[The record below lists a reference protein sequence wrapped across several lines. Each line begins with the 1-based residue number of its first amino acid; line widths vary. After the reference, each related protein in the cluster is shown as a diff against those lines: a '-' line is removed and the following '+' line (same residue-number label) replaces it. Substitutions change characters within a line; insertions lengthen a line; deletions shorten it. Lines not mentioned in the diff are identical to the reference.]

1 MKETI
6 KVIIGCAL
14 FFASLVLFVS
24 CSGLDGPKSYQDLQ
38 FPSQVQWVQPQV
50 ESFSLDNGIRFF
62 LIEDHEL
69 PLIRMKVKVRTGE
82 VEVPKG
88 KEGLARIMG
97 HVMRI
102 GGTADYPEIEF
113 DKLLEDKA
121 AQLNIAI
128 GFDSCTVSLNTMK
141 EDFQPLLPKVV
152 NLLKKP
158 LFPASKITLAKQ
170 MLRTKIFRR
179 GEDQTQMGIRELRRL
194 IYGRDSSYAR
204 LPEYETVARITR
216 QDLKDFHDRAFRAK
230 NIMVGLVGD
239 FQTEEV
245 KKSLIRAFSGIVV
258 EGEKNTLD
266 FPEVKKTKPHK
277 IHLIPK
283 SNVNQSFV
291 VLGHLGSYRENPDY
305 ASLQVMN
312 RIISGGFSGRLF
324 QKVRTQKGLAYS
336 VYGRYGCHYYYPG
349 IFFVALK
356 TKSQSTAKAIK
367 VVKEELSRLKEEGVT
382 RDELEQAKEQF
393 LNSLIFQY
401 DNPAEILGRRMY
413 YEYRGMDKDSF
424 EKLAQE
430 IKDVSVPDVNRVA
443 QKYLHLND
451 LEIVVVGNKP
461 EVYDQLQELGQVE
474 VTE

>member
-1 MKETI
+1 
-6 KVIIGCAL
+6 
-14 FFASLVLFVS
+14 
-24 CSGLDGPKSYQDLQ
+24 
-38 FPSQVQWVQPQV
+38 
-50 ESFSLDNGIRFF
+50 
-62 LIEDHEL
+62 
-69 PLIRMKVKVRTGE
+69 
-82 VEVPKG
+82 
-88 KEGLARIMG
+88 
-97 HVMRI
+97 
-102 GGTADYPEIEF
+102 
-113 DKLLEDKA
+113 
-121 AQLNIAI
+121 
-128 GFDSCTVSLNTMK
+128 MK

-158 LFPASKITLAKQ
+158 LFPAPKITLAKQ
-170 MLRTKIFRR
+170 MLRTKISRR
-179 GEDQTQMGIRELRRL
+179 GEDQTQMGIRKLRRL

-216 QDLKDFHDRAFRAK
+216 QDLKDFHDRVFRAK

-324 QKVRTQKGLAYS
+324 QMVRTQKGLAYS

-401 DNPAEILGRRMY
+401 DNPAEILERRMY

>member
-1 MKETI
+1 MKYTI
-6 KVIIGCAL
+6 GFV
-14 FFASLVLFVS
+14 FFVAGLGLLVS
-24 CSGLDGPKSYQDLQ
+24 CSNLDGPKSYKELK
-38 FPSQVQWVQPQV
+38 FPKEVSWLKPKV
-50 ESFSLDNGIRFF
+50 ESFSLDSGIRFF

-69 PLIRMKVKVRTGE
+69 PLIHMKIKVRTGE

-88 KEGLARIMG
+88 KEGLARIMAR
-97 HVMRI
+97 VMRT
-102 GGTADYPEIEF
+102 GGTSDYPESEF
-113 DKLLEDKA
+113 DRLLEKRA
-121 AQLNIAI
+121 AKLSVAM
-128 GFDSCTVSLNTMK
+128 GFDSCTVSFNAMK

-152 NLLKKP
+152 DLLKKP
-158 LFPASKITLAKQ
+158 LFPVRKITLAKQ
-170 MLRTKIFRR
+170 MLRTKISRR

-204 LPEYETVARITR
+204 IPEYETVARITR

-245 KKSLIRAFSGIVV
+245 KERLIRAFSGIVV

-266 FPEVKKTKPHK
+266 FPEIGKTKPDK
-277 IHLIPK
+277 IHLISK

-324 QKVRTQKGLAYS
+324 QKVRTQKGLAYY

-382 RDELEQAKEQF
+382 GNELEQAKEQF
-393 LNSLIFQY
+393 LNSLIFRY
-401 DNPAEILGRRMY
+401 DKPAEILERRMY

-424 EKLAQE
+424 EKLVQE
-430 IKDVSVPDVNRVA
+430 IRDVGVQDVTRVA
-443 QKYLHLND
+443 REYLYVND

-461 EVYDQLQELGQVE
+461 EVHEQLQELGQVE
-474 VTE
+474 VIE